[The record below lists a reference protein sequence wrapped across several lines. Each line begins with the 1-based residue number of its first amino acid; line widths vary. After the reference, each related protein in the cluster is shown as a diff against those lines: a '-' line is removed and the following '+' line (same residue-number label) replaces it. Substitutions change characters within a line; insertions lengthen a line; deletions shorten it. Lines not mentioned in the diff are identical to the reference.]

1 MGKKNRTPEENEKHE
16 KKIERILFR
25 FVDITMW
32 GSVII
37 IGILIYFAPS
47 EADALR
53 PYIRVKSDYTL
64 MFVQSILGI
73 ICLNLPGKIE
83 KKWGVKIPSNM
94 LIPFV
99 IFLYCAIFLGEV
111 RSFYYNVPHW
121 DKLLH
126 LFSAGMLGTLG
137 FSTISILNQSDRVP
151 IHLSPLFIAVFA
163 FCFALSLGAIWE
175 IYEYTFDGFLGLNMQ
190 KFMTESGTQF
200 VGRAALSDTMD
211 DIITDALGA
220 GVVAIVG
227 YFSMKRYPAWVE
239 NMQLRMKQK
248 QPTGQND

>member
-1 MGKKNRTPEENEKHE
+1 MGKKNRTPEENEKHK

-99 IFLYCAIFLGEV
+99 IFRAPFARGAERADTIYAKCRRLT
-111 RSFYYNVPHW
+111 NW
-121 DKLLH
+121 
-126 LFSAGMLGTLG
+126 SA
-137 FSTISILNQSDRVP
+137 
-151 IHLSPLFIAVFA
+151 
-163 FCFALSLGAIWE
+163 
-175 IYEYTFDGFLGLNMQ
+175 
-190 KFMTESGTQF
+190 
-200 VGRAALSDTMD
+200 RAAIS
-211 DIITDALGA
+211 
-220 GVVAIVG
+220 
-227 YFSMKRYPAWVE
+227 
-239 NMQLRMKQK
+239 
-248 QPTGQND
+248 